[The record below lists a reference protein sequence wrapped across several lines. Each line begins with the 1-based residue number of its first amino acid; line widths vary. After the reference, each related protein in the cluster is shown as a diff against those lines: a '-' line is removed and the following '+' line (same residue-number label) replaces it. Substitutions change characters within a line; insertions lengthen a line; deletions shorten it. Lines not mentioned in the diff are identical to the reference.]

1 VLRFVRAGERTV
13 VHTARARSPL
23 KLLLP
28 KNHGGGAWVYAATL
42 GGGLVDGDAVDLAV
56 EVDRGACALLATQ
69 ASTKVYRSPSGTAQR
84 LRARV
89 GSGALLAVLP
99 DPVSCF
105 AGARY
110 EQHIDIDLEDD
121 DSTLVLVDAL
131 TCGRASRGERWAFS
145 RYASRTR
152 VSRAG
157 RLLVLDATLLDPRHG
172 DLPARMGRFDALA
185 TVVAVGP
192 RSQEVRARV
201 LAAAATAPAKGSSPL
216 TSATALGPDAALG
229 RLAAS
234 SAQEAIAAIRA
245 LVGPVAR
252 ELGDDPFARRW

>member
-1 VLRFVRAGERTV
+1 MRAGERTV
-13 VHTARARSPL
+13 IHTARARSPL

-28 KNHGGGAWVYAATL
+28 KNHGAGSWVYVATL
-42 GGGLVDGDAVDLAV
+42 GGGLVDGDVVALSV
-56 EVDRGACALLATQ
+56 EVDRAACALLGTQ
-69 ASTKVYRSPSGTAQR
+69 ASTKVYRSPNGTVQS

-89 GSGALLAVLP
+89 ASGGWLAVLP

-110 EQHIDIDLEDD
+110 EQHIDIELEDD
-121 DSTLVLVDAL
+121 QATLVLVDAL

-157 RLLVLDATLLDPRHG
+157 RLILHDATLLDPRHG
-172 DLPARMGRFDALA
+172 ELPARMGRFEALA
-185 TVVAVGP
+185 TVFAIGP
-192 RSQEVRARV
+192 RSQEVRAGV
-201 LAAAATAPAKGSSPL
+201 LAAATAPPGKEASRL
-216 TSATALGPDAALG
+216 ASATALAPDAAIG

-234 SAQEAIAAIRA
+234 SAQEAIAVIRA